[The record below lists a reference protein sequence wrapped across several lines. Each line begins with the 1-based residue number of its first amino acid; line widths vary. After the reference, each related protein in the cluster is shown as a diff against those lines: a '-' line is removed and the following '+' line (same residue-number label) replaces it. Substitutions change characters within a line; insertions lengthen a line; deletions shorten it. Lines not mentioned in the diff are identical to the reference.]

1 MGESTTLTQA
11 SSTTPDGLPSALP
24 LREQAGVRN
33 AWLAER
39 LATLMPEL
47 MRRHGIDLW
56 IVSAREYNEDPLMV
70 SLLPAPMLSARRR
83 TTLIFHAPVGG
94 AFEAMAIANAGIGL
108 DGHYRPMW
116 AKAQEAKAAEGF
128 WDCLRRVVEERSPR
142 RIAINV
148 SNEIAFADGLS
159 KNEHDELRAAL
170 GEALWSRTVSA
181 EPLAVAWLERRT
193 AAEIQASDDN
203 NRRAHAIIAE
213 AFSDR
218 VIEPGRT
225 TALDLAWWLR
235 QRADDLGYRC
245 WFQPSVS
252 LQRRGT
258 ELGSIGATPDTPILP
273 GDLVHCDFGFHHLGL
288 ATDTQQNAYVL
299 RPGETAPPAGLQH
312 AFEQASRQQDLLEAQ
327 MVEGRSGNEVLAAT
341 LAAMAAEGLRGRIYS
356 HPIGYHGHGAGPTIG
371 LFDQQ
376 DGVPGR
382 GDIRLHDH
390 TMYAFEMY
398 LETTVPEWGGQT
410 IKLATEQGVA
420 LVDGRIG
427 YLGGRPTRLHVV
439 GAGGPSLGT

>member
-1 MGESTTLTQA
+1 MGETSTVTQA
-11 SSTTPDGLPSALP
+11 SGTAADGLPPALP
-24 LREQAGVRN
+24 LRQQAEVRN

-47 MRRHGIDLW
+47 MRREGVDLW
-56 IVSAREYNEDPLMV
+56 IVSAREYNEDPLML

-83 TTLIFHAPVGG
+83 TTLIFHAPEGG
-94 AFEAMAIANAGIGL
+94 PFEAMAIANAGVGL

-116 AKAQEAKAAEGF
+116 AKTQDAQAAEGF
-128 WDCLRRVVEERSPR
+128 WDCLRRVVEERAPK

-148 SNEIAFADGLS
+148 SEEIAFADGLS

-170 GEALWSRTVSA
+170 GEALWSRSCSA
-181 EPLAVAWLERRT
+181 EALAVAWLERRT
-193 AAEIQASDDN
+193 AAEVKASDDN
-203 NRRAHAIIAE
+203 NARAHAVIAE

-218 VIEPGRT
+218 VLKAGHT
-225 TALDLAWWLR
+225 TAKDLVWWLR
-235 QRADDLGYRC
+235 QRAWDLGYPC
-245 WFQPSVS
+245 WFQPSIS
-252 LQRRGT
+252 LQRRGA
-258 ELGSIGATPDTPILP
+258 ELGSLGATPDTTILA

-299 RPGETAPPAGLQH
+299 LPGETEPPAGLQR
-312 AFEQASRQQDLLEAQ
+312 AFELACRQQDLLEAQ
-327 MVEGRSGNEVLAAT
+327 MVVGRSGNEVLAGT

-382 GDIRLHDH
+382 GDILLRDH
-390 TMYAFEMY
+390 TLYAFEMY
-398 LETTVPEWGGQT
+398 LEAEVPEWDGQT
-410 IKLATEQGVA
+410 IKMATEQGVA
-420 LVDGRIG
+420 LVDGRIR
-427 YLGGRPTRLHVV
+427 YLGGRPTQLHLV